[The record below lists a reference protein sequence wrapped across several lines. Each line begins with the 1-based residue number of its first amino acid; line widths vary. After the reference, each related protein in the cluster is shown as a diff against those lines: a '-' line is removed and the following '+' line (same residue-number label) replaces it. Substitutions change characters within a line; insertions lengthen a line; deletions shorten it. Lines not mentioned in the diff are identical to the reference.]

1 MRAADGFSPGVGG
14 FVMIALTYIICHGIT
29 IWVIAP
35 AQRFFLD
42 DVSVLASLAYL
53 PHGVRVLSIWLVGWR
68 ALLPLVVGAIL
79 ANLIFTSADIL
90 DLMHDMMWLSL
101 AMSVL
106 SAYFA
111 FELLRASGISAYAG
125 GGRRVNWRKLLLAGL
140 LASVFNSISQT
151 LIFSGILAPSGKLTE
166 LASFAIGDLLGQV
179 VLMFGLMMIFRALRS
194 PTASA

>member
-1 MRAADGFSPGVGG
+1 
-14 FVMIALTYIICHGIT
+14 MIALTYIICHGIT

-68 ALLPLVVGAIL
+68 ALPPLVVGAIF

-90 DLMHDMMWLSL
+90 DLMHDKMWLSL

-125 GGRRVNWRKLLLAGL
+125 GGRRVNWRKAQHRGL
-140 LASVFNSISQT
+140 IPAARGRISRQSARF
-151 LIFSGILAPSGKLTE
+151 LN
-166 LASFAIGDLLGQV
+166 
-179 VLMFGLMMIFRALRS
+179 RA
-194 PTASA
+194 